1 MFIYINFS
9 FDFLGFDLNSGS
21 SFTRISFQD
30 FQERQSVTTE
40 FHSLS
45 KRAEKNP
52 RNAPCLVPS
61 LLPPALNACHA
72 G

>member
-30 FQERQSVTTE
+30 FQERQ
-40 FHSLS
+40 
-45 KRAEKNP
+45 KRNNWVPQPLKTRWKNP
-52 RNAPCLVPS
+52 T
-61 LLPPALNACHA
+61 
-72 G
+72 